1 MTLFRDRGVVLRTI
15 RLGEADRIVT
25 LMTEQHGKVRAVAK
39 GVRRTTSKFGARLE
53 PLSHVALLGWQGRG
67 ELDIVNQVEVID
79 TFRAVR
85 EDLDRMARPCPCS
98 RWSTRSPRSAT
109 PTPASTRCWW
119 GPWRAL
125 AERNSPMVVPAFFLK
140 VLALEGS
147 APVLDVCV
155 SCGEEDADALVAF
168 DLVEGGVL
176 CRSCRR
182 GRPLS
187 PDGAGAAAPHPGR
200 GAGRGAGRAPLAGHR
215 RGHRPGHRGHGG
227 PPRPPAALRAVGPGV
242 VTGPADRPGPDR
254 EPVSPTGAVRGLRA
268 RALLPRSA
276 ATTAPSPPTPTATT

>member
-25 LMTEQHGKVRAVAK
+25 LMTEEHGKVRAVAK
-39 GVRRTTSKFGARLE
+39 GVRRTTSKFGSRLE

-67 ELDIVNQVEVID
+67 DLDTINQVEVID

-85 EDLDRMARPCPCS
+85 EDLDRMAAAMSMLEVVDQIGQERHAN
-98 RWSTRSPRSAT
+98 PRLYEMLVGAI
-109 PTPASTRCWW
+109 A
-119 GPWRAL
+119 AL
-125 AERNSPMVVPAFFLK
+125 AEHDSPMVAPAFFLK

-155 SCGEEDADALVAF
+155 SCGEEDPDQLVAF

-182 GRPLS
+182 GRPALARTAW
-187 PDGAGAAAPHPGR
+187 PLLRRTLGGG
-200 GAGRGAGRAPLAGHR
+200 LAGVL
-215 RGHRPGHRGHGG
+215 
-227 PPRPPAALRAVGPGV
+227 A
-242 VTGPADRPGPDR
+242 
-254 EPVSPTGAVRGLRA
+254 E
-268 RALLPRSA
+268 PRSPVTDEVTA
-276 ATTAPSPPTPTATT
+276 LATEAMEAHLDRRLRSVRSGQVS